1 LRRLSEKKV
10 LRLPPFKLITM
21 LNDVSGSD
29 FSIVALGIVMGT
41 AAAYWPQVKALRVPL
56 RPVGYQALM
65 VLGILLALMGFVKE
79 PGLLGGIAASLAILA
94 GSLFLFVTLT
104 SRLPEKRPSVSVG
117 QAAPDFTAREADG
130 KNFTLSSLK
139 GRPVLLKFFRGYW

>member
-1 LRRLSEKKV
+1 
-10 LRLPPFKLITM
+10 M

-41 AAAYWPQVKALRVPL
+41 AAAYWPQVKALRVPM

-94 GSLFLFVTLT
+94 GSLFLFVTL
-104 SRLPEKRPSVSVG
+104 R
-117 QAAPDFTAREADG
+117 AACPKSGPA
-130 KNFTLSSLK
+130 
-139 GRPVLLKFFRGYW
+139 